1 MLMGMIPPVSV
12 RAEETEAMEE
22 TIAVETTE
30 IETTEAETSVSEF
43 IEAIEEETEPM
54 EMMEHTEPMISV
66 EIKSQEEIF
75 APEKIEVDNI
85 IAEGTCGDALTWTL
99 DAEGTLTISGTG
111 RFDEKWGNYQYPWY
125 DMRSSITNVI
135 LEDGI
140 TYIPLQAFESCKNLT
155 DITIPDSV
163 DHIDPYAFASCENLK
178 TVRLPAALKSIGYSC
193 FQSCKSLEQIVIPDN
208 VTNISEYTFASCEKL
223 KTVHLPAALE
233 SLEHECFSRCESLEQ
248 IVIPDN
254 VKVIPKM
261 AFRYCYNLEQIQFPS
276 CLEEIEEN
284 AFERCRKLT
293 EINLPE
299 GLTMLSKA
307 AFSGCKGLTKVMLPD
322 SLSILGEDSFYDC
335 DSLKTLTIP
344 RNVTLIWN
352 YFVGSCNNLESVT
365 FQGDAPKFDS
375 SAFYNMNIVAYYP
388 EGNSTWT
395 SNVRGN
401 YGGKITWVPYTPIVE
416 PEEPSSNLHNTLASL
431 TEVDYMAFSHIA
443 YSNFSGYEGETVKEA
458 LEKMEPEEMK
468 SEETSKWKSWFNEKE
483 GIRYSDLCKH
493 IGQWRILTDRA
504 AANGFYAVAFEND
517 QKEAV
522 IAYRGSTKPWE
533 MYTADGRYDWL
544 IHDIPTQVFNVIFSE
559 KGDNQYRQGLSFFV
573 DVQKKGFDTSSI
585 VTTGHSLGGG
595 LANIVSARYGCKSV
609 SMNAIC
615 ILDTIYSVYY
625 EEMAEHFNG
634 VDTWQF
640 MDHANGCDVFAGMY
654 EYYWVRYSMIK
665 PVTPYESNTELDLM
679 TMNWFVDLMNSNIL
693 VAESLLDF
701 FTNHSLNTYVVMG
714 GNGDVEM
721 TARGT
726 PFKPANSI
734 TALISPVLSLD
745 LGTSKKDIFNKGLSV
760 TAGRKSFGGSGK
772 DAINTS
778 INNDWLI
785 GGKDDDVLDGSWGND
800 EYIYYKGDGYDTI
813 YDVAGD
819 DKIKLLGFSDS
830 DIIDVKDNEDPDFII
845 IRCNYQPI
853 IRIYKKNRQYKDAN
867 SDTFKVW
874 TEKTDRYTDISAAFS
889 KTGYGNVLKVQ
900 CPVDVEILN
909 ADSEVVYTLKDGDVG
924 SYYTEYGNFYVFEEE
939 GGGYGKSLDLVE
951 GYTAR
956 IVGQDAGTMKIDQ
969 WDVTDNGLSET
980 SRSFVDVPVSAEF
993 TATFEQT
1000 ADGELV
1006 LAADTDGD
1014 GTVDAKIGYDG
1025 SVIPVKV
1032 VTIAQEYI
1040 VLQPEEQTQL
1050 SVTAQPA
1057 ELADLVC
1064 WDVEKGGT
1072 EVVSVDA
1079 DGNVMALKPGTAYV
1093 LATVNSGINTMVAR
1107 CRVDV
1112 AQPDVQEPEKLK
1124 LDGIQLS
1131 TNKVTSELF
1140 STDFAEFDILLM
1152 LPQNHAAVAS
1162 ATAFT
1167 PEHRGVAI
1175 ESARFADES
1184 MARLFELIPLD
1195 DRTVAIV
1202 PTEAALTDGKAVQSK
1217 YISAV
1222 IVTVQGEEYTS
1233 EALTLTVKKTQPKLK
1248 ATVAAF
1254 NNFWTF
1260 QSQKIQITGATVTGI
1275 SCNDLPEWLERNDM
1289 ELSLNEK
1296 VPTKGS
1302 SAKLILLVETEEW
1315 AVPAEVALA
1324 VKCSYKTPSLKLN
1337 LSSVQ
1342 MAAANSDG
1350 VQLQLLSKEK
1360 NKTLE
1365 DLGVTGITAP
1375 EGYSVSNFDRDTG
1388 TFLLE
1393 KTGAVPGGKITLK
1406 VNFAGTN
1413 ETLALALSVKTASVV
1428 LKPASNSITLN
1439 SGTGDSAGIDIAV
1452 APADYRL
1459 TAPKIRLENGSK
1471 QDKLNSGE
1479 LGLRYDNGRLYIST
1493 TDLTPDNAKYTL
1505 YISAE
1510 GGKEATVKISTTR
1523 VAPTLKLK
1531 ASGNLDLSF
1540 PNRKVSLATTF
1551 KNYSG
1556 GNIRGIDYYVTE
1568 SSGKTI
1574 LNEDARVF
1582 TLTKEGADLYLR
1594 LRENA
1599 SVNVKNIYTLY
1610 LTLTLADKSTL
1621 ESSLKIPVKQT
1632 AVALKLSANKL
1643 TMNKTVNDKASV
1655 AVTCSTKDYDFRI
1668 PYLELTD
1675 AKGNPS
1681 DGLDVSWSDGK
1692 VHVAVNE
1699 ETQFGGSYKIQ
1710 ISPEEGAKAVTLAVS
1725 IPTEAKSNVTGT
1737 LKVTGNLDV
1746 IRDGTALTVTP
1757 AWKNMNDAERTE
1769 ELKVFCGTE
1778 DVTDL
1783 FEITKSNGSYRL
1795 ARAKN
1800 AELDH
1805 NGKYTAKLAVTFSNG
1820 ATAEA
1825 IGALKAK
1832 MGSAKLTLNSDSTT
1846 LFAKDK
1852 HSRIDISFASAD
1864 STLNK
1869 VARVEIKDAKLKEQ
1883 FEIFDYGNGRYAIGF
1898 KDGKVPAKVTNV
1910 NLLLEAWLEGNV
1922 TAKSNVSA
1930 KVKISIVP

>member
-1 MLMGMIPPVSV
+1 MLSKKK
-12 RAEETEAMEE
+12 EA
-22 TIAVETTE
+22 
-30 IETTEAETSVSEF
+30 
-43 IEAIEEETEPM
+43 
-54 EMMEHTEPMISV
+54 
-66 EIKSQEEIF
+66 
-75 APEKIEVDNI
+75 DNI
-85 IAEGTCGDALTWTL
+85 IAEGTCGDELTWTL

-140 TYIPLQAFESCKNLT
+140 TYIPLEAFASCKNLT

-163 DHIDPYAFASCENLK
+163 DHIDSYAFKSCESLK
-178 TVRLPAALKSIGYSC
+178 TVRLPAALKSIGHSC
-193 FQSCKSLEQIVIPDN
+193 FQSCKSLEQIVIPDS
-208 VTNISEYTFASCEKL
+208 VTNINEYTFASCENL
-223 KTVHLPAALE
+223 KTVHLPATLE
-233 SLEHECFSRCESLEQ
+233 SLEHDCFSRCNSLEQ
-248 IVIPDN
+248 IVIPDS

-261 AFRYCYNLEQIQFPS
+261 AFRYCSNLERIQFPS

-284 AFERCRKLT
+284 AFERCKKLT

-299 GLTMLSKA
+299 GLTMLSTA
-307 AFSGCKGLTKVMLPD
+307 AFSGCNGLTKVMLPD
-322 SLSILGEDSFYDC
+322 SLSILGEDSFFDC

-365 FQGDAPKFDS
+365 FQGDAPQFAS
-375 SAFYNMNIVAYYP
+375 VAFYNMNIVAYYP

-395 SNVRGN
+395 ANVRGN

-416 PEEPSSNLHNTLASL
+416 PEEPSTNLHNTLASL

-443 YSNFSGYEGETVKEA
+443 YQDFSGYTEESVTVEEA
-458 LEKMEPEEMK
+458 LKKME
-468 SEETSKWKSWFNEKE
+468 KWNCWFNEDQ
-483 GIRYSDLCKH
+483 GIRNSDLCKY
-493 IGQWRILTDRA
+493 IGQWKVCIDKKA
-504 AANGFYAVAFEND
+504 GNGFYAVAFEND

-533 MYTADGRYDWL
+533 IFTTDGRYDWL

-559 KGDNQYRQGLSFFV
+559 KGDNQYRQGLSFFI

-640 MDHANGCDVFAGMY
+640 MDHANRDDVFAGMY
-654 EYYWVRYSMIK
+654 EYYWVYYSMIK
-665 PVTPYESNTELDLM
+665 PVTPYETNTELDLM
-679 TMNWFVDLMNSNIL
+679 TMNWFVDLMNSAIL

-721 TARGT
+721 TARGA
-726 PFKPANSI
+726 PFKPTNSI

-772 DAINTS
+772 DEINTS
-778 INNDWLI
+778 INKDWLI

-853 IRIYKKNRQYKDAN
+853 IRIYRKNRQYKDAN
-867 SDTFKVW
+867 SDTFKIW

-889 KTGYGNVLKVQ
+889 KTGYGNVLKIQ
-900 CPVDVEILN
+900 CPVDVEILD
-909 ADSEVVYTLKDGDVG
+909 ADGEVVYTLKDGDVG
-924 SYYTEYGNFYVFEEE
+924 SYYTEYGNFYVFKEED
-939 GGGYGKSLDLVE
+939 GGYGKSLDLVE

-980 SRSFVDVPVSAEF
+980 PRSFVNVPVSAEF

-1000 ADGELV
+1000 ADEELV

-1014 GTVDAKIGYDG
+1014 GTVDAKIGYEG
-1025 SVIPVKV
+1025 SVIPVTG

-1050 SVTAQPA
+1050 SVTVQPA

-1112 AQPDVQEPEKLK
+1112 AKPDVQDPEKLK

-1140 STDFAEFDILLM
+1140 STEYARFDVLLM

-1167 PEHRGVAI
+1167 PENRGVAI

-1184 MARLFELIPLD
+1184 VARRFELIPLD
-1195 DRTVAIV
+1195 DRTVAVV
-1202 PTEAALTDGKAVQSK
+1202 PTEAALADAKAVQSK
-1217 YISAV
+1217 YVSTV
-1222 IVTVQGEEYTS
+1222 TVTVQGETYTS
-1233 EALTLTVKKTQPKLK
+1233 EPLTLTVKKTLPKLK
-1248 ATVAAF
+1248 ATIPAF
-1254 NNFWTF
+1254 NNFWSGQTQEF
-1260 QSQKIQITGATVTGI
+1260 TVTGATVTGI
-1275 SCNDLPEWLERNDM
+1275 SCENLPDW
-1289 ELSLNEK
+1289 LSLNGESISLTET
-1296 VPTKGS
+1296 VPAKGG
-1302 SAKLILLVETEEW
+1302 SAKLTLLVETEEW

-1324 VKCSYKTPSLKLN
+1324 VKCSYKIPSLKLN

-1342 MAAANSDG
+1342 MAAANSEG

-1365 DLGVTGITAP
+1365 DLGVIGITAP
-1375 EGYSVSNFDRDTG
+1375 EGYSVSNFRSEDG
-1388 TFLLE
+1388 TFLLK
-1393 KTGAVPGGKITLK
+1393 KTGNTQSGKITLK
-1406 VNFAGTN
+1406 VDFSGTN
-1413 ETLALALSVKTASVV
+1413 QTLALPLSVKAAAVV

-1479 LGLRYDNGRLYIST
+1479 LGLRYENGRLYVST

-1510 GGKEATVKISTTR
+1510 GGKEAAVKISATSA
-1523 VAPTLKLK
+1523 APTLKLK

-1540 PNRKVSLATTF
+1540 PKRKISLATTF
-1551 KNYSG
+1551 KNHSG
-1556 GNIRGIDYYVTE
+1556 GNIRAVDYHVTE
-1568 SSGKTI
+1568 SSGKTV
-1574 LNEDARVF
+1574 LNEDAKVF
-1582 TLTKEGADLYLR
+1582 TLTKEEVDLYLNQ
-1594 LRENA
+1594 REDA
-1599 SVNVKNIYTLY
+1599 SVNVKNTYTLY
-1610 LTLTLADKSTL
+1610 LTLTLADGSTL

-1632 AVALKLSANKL
+1632 AVGLKLSSNKL
-1643 TMNKTVNDKASV
+1643 TLNRAINDKASV
-1655 AVTCSTKDYDFRI
+1655 AVTCSTKEYDFRI

-1710 ISPEEGAKAVTLAVS
+1710 ISPEEGAKVVTLAVS
-1725 IPTEAKSNVTGT
+1725 IPTEAKSDVTGT
-1737 LKVTGNLDV
+1737 LKATGNLDV

-1783 FEITKSNGSYRL
+1783 FKITKSNGSYL
-1795 ARAKN
+1795 LTRAKG
-1800 AELDH
+1800 AHLDH
-1805 NGKYTAKLAVTFSNG
+1805 SQKYTATLTATFANG
-1820 ATAEA
+1820 TTATAS
-1825 IGALKAK
+1825 GALKMK
-1832 MGSAKLTLNSDSTT
+1832 MGSAKLTLKADSTV
-1846 LFAKDK
+1846 LFANDK
-1852 HSRIDISFASAD
+1852 NSRVNVSFASID
-1864 STLNK
+1864 NTLNGVAK
-1869 VARVEIKDAKLKEQ
+1869 VELDPKLANQ
-1883 FEIFDYGNGRYAIGF
+1883 FELFDYGNGQYAIGF
-1898 KDGKVPAKVTNV
+1898 KDGKVPAKLTNV
-1910 NLLLEAWLEGNV
+1910 NLPLEVWLEGNV
-1922 TAKSNVSA
+1922 TAKSNASP